1 MTQFPSLPLAAAHHQ
16 YNEWAVLALLF
27 LIALGFAI
35 FNLVFSAVIGPS
47 RKGAVKQDSYE
58 SGMNPVG
65 DTRQRFNVRFYLV
78 AMIFLVFDVEV
89 LFLIPWVTIFP
100 HYKLLGLEGYGI
112 QYPVLYGAVLTF
124 VAIILVA
131 YVYAWG
137 KGVLKWD

>member
-1 MTQFPSLPLAAAHHQ
+1 MGWSSLMPLAHAQ
-16 YNEWAVLALLF
+16 YNEWAVLGLLF
-27 LIALGFAI
+27 VIAAGFAV
-35 FNLVFSAVIGPS
+35 FNLIFSSVIGPA
-47 RKGAVKQDSYE
+47 RKGAVKDDSYE

-89 LFLIPWVTIFP
+89 LFLIPWVTIFT
-100 HYKLLGLEGYGI
+100 HDKFLGLAGYGI
-112 QYPVLYGAVLTF
+112 QYAVLFGAVLTF